1 MAVRAARKRHHQ
13 QLLSSR
19 CRRPLI
25 RQLLAK
31 VPQTKL
37 QIRKLTHKIRFDEKL
52 LCWQI
57 LDVIQSDGKGLAGG
71 YRAYGKKLY
80 YYIVCITSEQ
90 KKMILLLSNHRI
102 KDLWIYET
110 ISSEW
115 PYNPNR
121 YTYIFSRSENKNNM
135 ILRVEQGIC
144 NKKDT
149 LRVESFLANL

>member
-1 MAVRAARKRHHQ
+1 MAVRAARKRHHK

-90 KKMILLLSNHRI
+90 KNFK
-102 KDLWIYET
+102 W
-110 ISSEW
+110 
-115 PYNPNR
+115 
-121 YTYIFSRSENKNNM
+121 
-135 ILRVEQGIC
+135 
-144 NKKDT
+144 
-149 LRVESFLANL
+149 